1 MLWLEVKNNRQKPF
15 LLCYVYRPP
24 SATNN
29 WTEIVEETL
38 EKASCESKEIL
49 LLGDF
54 NFNLLNKTA
63 STDSWMQKTEQLNL
77 FQLVQTPTRVTH
89 STETLIDHAYSNVP
103 ENIVSISVPCYSISD
118 HYPVCITRKITNSF
132 SRGPVHKFITYRD
145 TKGFSEADFIQD
157 LENQPWSVINIYD
170 NVTDALDYFAKLFQT
185 VLNKHASKKKRRV
198 KRQTQPNWMNAE
210 ISNAIRTRDNY
221 HKSKSTVQ
229 YRIWR
234 NKVKDLIQKS
244 KREFYTNSIHNNY
257 SNPKQLWQNMHDVT
271 NRTTNQQISFI
282 HDDSDNP
289 ILDPEETANKF
300 NSFFTSLHEKINNSN
315 CSQTKDFSKLQ
326 DFVQGKIP
334 NETEFTIPLVTTHFI
349 QSQLQNLRV
358 SKATGID
365 DLSAKYLKFAAPIIS
380 EPLAKIL
387 NLSIQT
393 GNYPDALKKA
403 KVTTIFKR
411 GEKSDI
417 NNFRPISVLP
427 IITGV
432 FERHISKCLV
442 SFLEQHGLIY
452 EQQSGFRQRHSCLT
466 SLTKIT
472 DTWLTALNNNETVGA
487 LFLDLTKAFDLVNH
501 RILLQKLGLYKF
513 SASTL
518 SWFTSYISNR
528 HQQVNISSK
537 LSSSKEILAGVPQ
550 GSVLGPLLFIIYIND
565 LPQHIKYCILELF
578 ADDATLYTSGPK
590 VPSIC
595 SHLEA
600 DLKNFC
606 EWCLD
611 NDMILNVPKTKAIFI
626 TSKQKI
632 NKIMA
637 DPPTL
642 EAAGEEI
649 QVSDREKLL
658 GVQID
663 STLSWAHQV
672 EATLK
677 KCNSLLYL
685 LNRIKQYL

>member
-1 MLWLEVKNNRQKPF
+1 
-15 LLCYVYRPP
+15 
-24 SATNN
+24 
-29 WTEIVEETL
+29 
-38 EKASCESKEIL
+38 
-49 LLGDF
+49 
-54 NFNLLNKTA
+54 
-63 STDSWMQKTEQLNL
+63 
-77 FQLVQTPTRVTH
+77 
-89 STETLIDHAYSNVP
+89 
-103 ENIVSISVPCYSISD
+103 
-118 HYPVCITRKITNSF
+118 
-132 SRGPVHKFITYRD
+132 
-145 TKGFSEADFIQD
+145 
-157 LENQPWSVINIYD
+157 
-170 NVTDALDYFAKLFQT
+170 
-185 VLNKHASKKKRRV
+185 
-198 KRQTQPNWMNAE
+198 MNAG

-221 HKSKSTVQ
+221 HKCKNAAQ

-244 KREFYTNSIHNNY
+244 KREFYTNSINNNY
-257 SNPKQLWQNMHDVT
+257 SNPKQLWQNLHDVT
-271 NRTTNQQISFI
+271 NRATRQQTSFI

-289 ILDPEETANKF
+289 ILDPEETANTF
-300 NSFFTSLHEKINNSN
+300 NSFFTSLHENLNNRN
-315 CSQTKDFSKLQ
+315 CNQTKDFSKLHE
-326 DFVQGKIP
+326 FVQGKIP
-334 NETEFTIPLVTTHFI
+334 NGTEFTIPSVTTHFI

-365 DLSAKYLKFAAPIIS
+365 DLSAKYLKVAAPIIS
-380 EPLAKIL
+380 EPLAKIF

-403 KVTTIFKR
+403 KVTPVYKR

-417 NNFRPISVLP
+417 NNYRPISVLP

-442 SFLEQHGLIY
+442 SFLEQHRLIY

-466 SLTKIT
+466 SLTKII
-472 DTWLTALNNNETVGA
+472 DTWLTAINNNETVGA

-501 RILLQKLGLYKF
+501 QILLQKLSLYKF

-518 SWFTSYISNR
+518 SWFTSYLSNR

-537 LSSSKEILAGVPQ
+537 LSSSKEISVGVPQ

-595 SHLEA
+595 SLLEA
-600 DLKNFC
+600 DLNNFC
-606 EWCLD
+606 EWCLE
-611 NDMILNVPKTKAIFI
+611 NDMILNIPKTKAIYI
-626 TSKQKI
+626 SSKQRI

-637 DPPTL
+637 DPPKL

-649 QVSDREKLL
+649 QVSDKEKLL
-658 GVQID
+658 GVHID
-663 STLSWAHQV
+663 STLSWTYQV
-672 EATLK
+672 EATIK
-677 KCNSLLYL
+677 KCNSLLFL
-685 LNRIKQYL
+685 LNRIKQYLSIPVRKLFYNAYILPHLDYCCTIWGNANIELLNTVVKFQKRAARSILDKPIETPSNEMFTQLRWMTFPERVNYQKAILVYKIMHNLTPSYLQTLFQFTNEVHTRNLRSTAENLLYVPKPNYEIYRNTLAYSGSKIWNAIPESIKMSNSLSQFKQRYIQWLAGQS